1 MTTAN
6 DLIDRAYTILG
17 YKDPSDALSGQDT
30 AYALDALNDL
40 VDTWNTDRL
49 FIVAVSNVSAS
60 IAGNPITIGASMTF
74 NVTRPTDVTSGFVR
88 INSVDYPV
96 EWITQAEYDALPL
109 KSTASTVAIYGYYD
123 RGVPTGNI
131 YLYPA
136 TTGTLHLQLP
146 VQITAFADLTTD
158 YDFAPGYRKALAY
171 SLAEELA
178 PGLRALD
185 PGVARIGARA
195 RAAIRRTNSSVPQL
209 NLEVGQI
216 TGLNVGFYP

>member
-6 DLIDRAYTILG
+6 DLIDRAYVLLG
-17 YKDPSDALSGQDT
+17 YKDPSDALSGQDA

-40 VDTWNTDRL
+40 IDTWNTDRL

-74 NVTRPTDVTSGFVR
+74 NVTRPTEITSGFVR
-88 INSVDYPV
+88 IDSVDYPV
-96 EWITQAEYDALPL
+96 EWITQAEYDELPL

-131 YLYPA
+131 YLYPE

-146 VQITAFADLTTD
+146 VQITEFADLTTD
-158 YDFAPGYRKALAY
+158 YDLAPGYRKAIAY

-185 PGVARIGARA
+185 PVIARTGARA
-195 RAAIRRTNSSVPQL
+195 RTAIRRTNSSVPQL